1 MSYYP
6 AAALEAFAA
15 TPTTLTRTPL
25 ATFTIAHS
33 SFRITPWFVL
43 PSIRWTQLFPL

>member
-33 SFRITPWFVL
+33 SFRITPWLVVALVQFVC
-43 PSIRWTQLFPL
+43 